1 LIKHPNTLAEMR
13 SKLCILL
20 LASAAASCLRAANY
34 PAPVETNYVLRD
46 FHFNSGE
53 SLPELRMHYRTLG
66 SPQRDKNRTVRNAV
80 LILHGTTGSSAQ
92 FLRPEF
98 ANELFGKGQLL
109 DATRYYLIIPD
120 NIGHGNSSKPSDG
133 LHAKFPKYGYL
144 DMIEAQRR
152 LLVEG
157 LDVAHLRLL
166 MGTSMGGMHAWLWG
180 EIHPGFMDALM
191 PLASVPGQ
199 ISGRNREWRRVIIDA
214 IRTDPDWHDG
224 DYQSQPPG
232 LRIAGEMLFFMGG
245 NPVTHW
251 KRAPTL
257 KQADEILDQYI
268 QTNALPKLDAN
279 DVLYAVEASRDY
291 DPGPGLE
298 KITAP
303 LLAINSAD
311 DLINPPELG
320 ILERE
325 IKRVKNGK
333 AVLIPFSDQTVGHGS
348 HTKAVLWEKY
358 LAKFLKKTEPR

>member
-1 LIKHPNTLAEMR
+1 MR

-120 NIGHGNSSKPSDG
+120 NIGHGNSSKPRNG
-133 LHAKFPKYGYL
+133 LHAKFQQYGYL
-144 DMIEAQRR
+144 DRLDAQRR

-166 MGTSMGGMHAWLWG
+166 MGTSMGGRHAWLWG
-180 EIHPGFMDALM
+180 AIHPGFMAALM

-199 ISGRNREWRRVIIDA
+199 
-214 IRTDPDWHDG
+214 
-224 DYQSQPPG
+224 
-232 LRIAGEMLFFMGG
+232 
-245 NPVTHW
+245 
-251 KRAPTL
+251 
-257 KQADEILDQYI
+257 
-268 QTNALPKLDAN
+268 
-279 DVLYAVEASRDY
+279 
-291 DPGPGLE
+291 
-298 KITAP
+298 
-303 LLAINSAD
+303 
-311 DLINPPELG
+311 
-320 ILERE
+320 
-325 IKRVKNGK
+325 
-333 AVLIPFSDQTVGHGS
+333 
-348 HTKAVLWEKY
+348 
-358 LAKFLKKTEPR
+358 